1 MPIDPNDP
9 DYEVKRNDDAEPEV
23 PPASSSTKTVIDP
36 KESAKAALLELISV
50 SDKLGKPQSKEVLIG
65 ILSGDKNVIG
75 IKGFDVNV
83 PPLSTYFGKLRYVQD
98 ITLESAFN
106 DLVNS
111 GDVTIDAT
119 TNYVLRNDSQKT
131 KDKVNSILET
141 SKNVLSVYDKYK
153 RVQFMQI
160 FDTVNFGALPKPLQ
174 ALIVQAGGQF
184 GITPLEITKYWEVF
198 AVTKNLYDL
207 AKNGPKAYDSLP
219 PELKTKFA
227 QKLGVKEQYLGNIV
241 KVSGKLTDIA
251 TGKSNLSA
259 KSVFDEAVSTFR
271 DDFLNEF
278 APGAS
283 NWRDFD
289 KLDPKLQK
297 IIAVGLGFIPDSD
310 PKKDGVKKLS
320 DSINKAKKFEE
331 SMKQA
336 ISLKN
341 SIIEKAKNWDR
352 IKDEMGEGGFGNS
365 ALMTEA
371 YDELALGSDTIQ
383 AMYEDTAITKDP
395 YSELKDSLGSVPE
408 VLGGSDPEWRDKVG
422 AAPAPEPSTKTTEP
436 TKTTVDEIKGDKS
449 IADLI
454 KSLIEKKAII
464 TGANTGDIQTDGS
477 VNWKGDIKIT
487 SAALTPEGKFP
498 FKFGVVDSVFDC
510 SGIGLKSLE
519 GAPKVVGSVFNCS
532 KNDLTSLEGGP
543 EKCFA
548 FWAND
553 NKLGSGTGL
562 KFGPKE
568 VTGVDTSSRNAN
580 SGGIVYDISGNR
592 LTSFSGGDSL
602 QKLGGGIFNCSEN
615 LLTSLTGMEHIFSK
629 GVSGFNCQNNKIT
642 SLEGHPIMLSDKDG
656 NYGDFICSSNPI
668 TQFPPTLADISCRN
682 FECKNAELKT
692 LSYLPKLID
701 NDCYIT
707 GNGSTKFD
715 RYSAGIDRNVKN
727 GGLETGEYRIIEIG
741 GKLILDGGV
750 FNEQTSYPSIGK
762 DDVKKPDI
770 STYTIG
776 DKTYTYVIC
785 SGQGRNQN
793 QKRANA
799 RQKIWNTENKNY
811 FVPLK
816 PEDQGYTVEFP
827 WGYIGDDKCP
837 EVNP

>member
-9 DYEVKRNDDAEPEV
+9 DYVVEKNDDVEPEV
-23 PPASSSTKTVIDP
+23 PPASDPTKIVIDP

-50 SDKLGKPQSKEVLIG
+50 STTLGKPLSKEALLAI
-65 ILSGDKNVIG
+65 ISGNKKDLPIIEGVDFNT
-75 IKGFDVNV
+75 
-83 PPLSTYFGKLRYVQD
+83 PPLSSYFGKLKYVQE

-111 GDVTIDAT
+111 GDVTIDAAT
-119 TNYVLRNDSQKT
+119 SYVSRTDSQKT
-131 KDKVNSILET
+131 KDKVNSILGT
-141 SKNVLSVYDKYK
+141 SKNALSVYDKYK
-153 RVQFMQI
+153 RVQFMEI
-160 FDTVNFGALPKPLQ
+160 FDTINFGALPKPLQ

-184 GITPLEITKYWEVF
+184 GITPLEIAKYWEVF

-219 PELKTKFA
+219 PELKTKLA
-227 QKLGVKEQYLGNIV
+227 RSLGVKESYLGNIV

-259 KSVFDEAVSTFR
+259 KGVFDEAVSTFR
-271 DDFLNEF
+271 EDFLNEF

-283 NWRDFD
+283 NWSNFD

-320 DSINKAKKFEE
+320 ETIKKAKKFEE

-341 SIIEKAKNWDR
+341 SIIEKAKTWDS
-352 IKDEMGEGGFGNS
+352 IKDESGQGGFGNS

-371 YDELALGSDTIQ
+371 YDELALGADTIQ
-383 AMYEDTAITKDP
+383 AMHEDVAITKDP
-395 YSELKDSLGSVPE
+395 YSDLKDSLGSVPE

-436 TKTTVDEIKGDKS
+436 IKTTVDDIKGDKS

-464 TGANTGDIQTDGS
+464 TGANTGIIQSDGS
-477 VNWKGDIKIT
+477 VDWKGDIKFT
-487 SAALTPEGKFP
+487 AAALTSDGKLP

-532 KNDLTSLEGGP
+532 KNELESLVGGP

-568 VTGVDTSSRNAN
+568 VTGVDISKNTISN
-580 SGGIVYDISGNR
+580 GVVYDISGNR
-592 LTSFSGGDSL
+592 LTSFSGGESL
-602 QKLGGGIFNCSEN
+602 QILGGGIFDCSEN
-615 LLTSLTGMEHIFSK
+615 LLTSLTGMTQIFSK
-629 GVSGFNCQNNKIT
+629 GVSGFNCQNNKLT
-642 SLEGHPIMLSDKDG
+642 SLEGHPIMLGDRNG

-668 TQFPPTLADISCRN
+668 TQFPTTLADISCRN

-701 NDCYIT
+701 GDCYIT
-707 GNGSTKFD
+707 GNIKKFD
-715 RYSAGIDRNVKN
+715 RYSAGIDRSVKN
-727 GGLETGEYRIIEIG
+727 GGLELGDYRIIEIG

-762 DDVKKPDI
+762 DDTKKPDV
-770 STYTIG
+770 STYIIG

-793 QKRANA
+793 QSRANA
-799 RQKIWNTENKNY
+799 RQKIWNTQNKNY
-811 FVPLK
+811 FVSLK
-816 PEDQGYTVEFP
+816 PEDAGYTVEFP